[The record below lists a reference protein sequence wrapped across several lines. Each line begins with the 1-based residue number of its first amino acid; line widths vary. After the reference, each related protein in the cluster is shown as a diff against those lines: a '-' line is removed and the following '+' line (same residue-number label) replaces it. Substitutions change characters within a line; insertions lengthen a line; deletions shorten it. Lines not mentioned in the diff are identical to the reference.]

1 MVPGWKGGKVLPL
14 GGSLGEYSLNDLE
27 EQPGTEVTTNV
38 EKESFVYGVQ
48 IYYYIYICNI
58 YYYI

>member
-1 MVPGWKGGKVLPL
+1 MLPL

>member
-27 EQPGTEVTTNV
+27 EQPGTEVTANV

-48 IYYYIYICNI
+48 IYYNI
-58 YYYI
+58 YL